1 MRKIKKKKCRH
12 CRRLFEPDHRN
23 RKKQNY
29 CEKSPCRK
37 ASKKASQK
45 KWLRK
50 PENEDYF
57 RSSDNV
63 ERVQEWRKGTP
74 KYWKRTKRSTTLQ
87 DLLIVQPAENKEN
100 IHQKNAQ
107 AQNHALQDLLMA
119 QSPVIIGLIYN
130 LTGSALQEDIANTL
144 LRMQQFGQEI
154 LFSKTQNQ
162 GGSHDCKK
170 SNFKTK
176 SQKGTQ
182 QLQLDRSPAGQAQ
195 VY

>member
-1 MRKIKKKKCRH
+1 MRKTKKKKCRH
-12 CRRLFEPDHRN
+12 CRRLFVPDHRN
-23 RKKQNY
+23 REKQNY
-29 CEKSPCRK
+29 CLKVPCCRK

-45 KWLRK
+45 KWLSK

-63 ERVQEWRKGTP
+63 KRVQTWREGIP
-74 KYWKRTKRSTTLQ
+74 EYWKRTRRSIALQ
-87 DLLIVQPAENKEN
+87 DLLIVQPTENKGN
-100 IHQKNAQ
+100 IKQKDAQ
-107 AQNHALQDLLMA
+107 PQKLALQDLLMA

-154 LFSKTQNQ
+154 LFPKTQNK
-162 GGSHDCKK
+162 GGGYDYKK

-176 SQKGTQ
+176 NQEDTQ
-182 QLQLDRSPAGQAQ
+182 QLQLD
-195 VY
+195 

>member
-12 CRRLFEPDHRN
+12 CRLLFTPDHRN
-23 RKKQNY
+23 WKKQDY
-29 CEKSPCRK
+29 CEKAPCRK

-45 KWLRK
+45 KWLSK

-57 RSSDNV
+57 CSPDNV
-63 ERVQEWRKGTP
+63 ERVQKWRENTP
-74 KYWKRTKRSTTLQ
+74 EYWKRTKRSIALQ
-87 DLLIVQPAENKEN
+87 DLLTAQAIENKEN
-100 IHQKNAQ
+100 NSQINAQ
-107 AQNHALQDLLMA
+107 PQTHALQDLLMA

-130 LTGSALQEDIANTL
+130 LTGSALQDDIANTL

-176 SQKGTQ
+176 SPKDTQ
-182 QLQLDRSPAGQAQ
+182 QLQLGRSPTGQAQ